1 MITALGNSAPE
12 TWRRV
17 VAGESGI
24 GALSRCQLPG
34 LPPKVAIAGEVKDFT
49 PEPVLDRKEAR
60 RMDWFI
66 QYALVAADEAMRD
79 AGLGGL
85 GTVPDPEETGVII
98 GSGMGGLISIMETRD
113 LIETKG
119 ANRVS
124 PFFIPASIVNLAAGQ
139 VAMRTGATGPNY
151 APVSACASSNHAIG
165 EAYHAIL
172 RGDAD
177 MMIAGGAEA
186 CLTPISFAGFA
197 AARALATEYDD
208 PAGASRPFDSRRSG
222 FVHGEGA
229 AILILEEAESAR
241 RRGARVLAEVIGFG
255 MSADAF
261 HVTAPPE
268 DGAGAARAM
277 RRALKS
283 AGIGPQ
289 AVTYINAHGT
299 ATPIGDVAETRAIRA
314 VFGQGADGIPVSS
327 TKSMLG
333 HSLGATAA
341 VEAGLSVLA
350 IRDSVIPP
358 TINLE
363 SPDPDCDLDYVPNE
377 ARKAT
382 LDVVLSNSFG
392 FGGANTTLVLR
403 KWADGNGASPG
414 DGDRGGSAEGNG
426 SA

>member
-1 MITALGNSAPE
+1 MPRRVVVTGIGMVTALGANAAESWE
-12 TWRRV
+12 GI
-17 VAGESGI
+17 VAGRSGI
-24 GALSRCQLPG
+24 GPLTRCTLPG
-34 LPPKVAIAGEVKDFT
+34 LAPEVCIAGEVKNFT
-49 PEPVLDRKEAR
+49 PDGVIDRKDAR

-66 QYALVAADEAMRD
+66 QYALVAADEALRD

-85 GTVPDPEETGVII
+85 QTVPDPENTGVII

-113 LIETKG
+113 LMESKG

-139 VAMRTGATGPNY
+139 IAMRTGATGPNY
-151 APVSACASSNHAIG
+151 SPVSACASSNHAIG
-165 EAYHAIL
+165 EAFHAIQ

-177 MMIAGGAEA
+177 MMIAGGTEA

-197 AARALATEYDD
+197 AARALATEYDS
-208 PAGASRPFDSRRSG
+208 PETASRPFDRRRSG

-229 AILILEEAESAR
+229 AVLVLESEETAR
-241 RRGARVLAEVIGFG
+241 SRGARILAEVAGFG

-283 AGIGPQ
+283 AGMAPQ
-289 AVTYINAHGT
+289 EVHYVNAHGT
-299 ATPIGDVAETRAIRA
+299 STPVGDVAETRALRT
-314 VFGQGADGIPVSS
+314 VFGEHAERLAVSS

-341 VEAGLSVLA
+341 VEAGLTILA
-350 IRDSVIPP
+350 LRDQVAPP
-358 TINLE
+358 TINL
-363 SPDPDCDLDYVPNE
+363 SDPDPECDLDYVPNQ
-377 ARKAT
+377 ARPME
-382 LDVVLSNSFG
+382 LDVAMSNSFG
-392 FGGANTTLVLR
+392 FGGANTSLLLR
-403 KWADGNGASPG
+403 RWSV
-414 DGDRGGSAEGNG
+414 
-426 SA
+426 